1 MYFRLCLSEQNIVQ
15 LMKCRNFA
23 LFAKSSG
30 QSFGEVDNQFTTP
43 NVALNIKHPRDLVCR
58 F

>member
-1 MYFRLCLSEQNIVQ
+1 
-15 LMKCRNFA
+15 MKCRNFA